1 MAMAFDNEA
10 KHDPLRAL
18 RDETT
23 NVREVLE
30 EAQALAT
37 QAEQLLANLSQDRGD
52 ANTFRIRLAR
62 AHALSL
68 LDQLSELLEA
78 RPSGFGPPV
87 RDCAAPI
94 EDEDSIS
101 GVRQAPWSRAAT
113 SSRKD

>member
-1 MAMAFDNEA
+1 MATAFDNEA
-10 KHDPLRAL
+10 QHDALRAL
-18 RDETT
+18 RAGAT
-23 NVREVLE
+23 NVRDVLE
-30 EAQALAT
+30 EAQALAAR
-37 QAEQLLANLSQDRGD
+37 AEQLLANLSQDRGE
-52 ANTFRIRLAR
+52 ANAFRIRLAR

-68 LDQLSELLEA
+68 LDQLSELLEV
-78 RPSGFGPPV
+78 RPAGYGPPV